1 MTTIVLDYK
10 RNQIACDSRMSRTN
24 GIYNDCFIKM
34 IEKDGSLFVLT
45 GSTCDMDYF
54 IENYAKYGKVEL
66 KDIEIDCYGILIR
79 NGSAYN
85 VWIHDGVFNE
95 DLIICN
101 EFAGSG
107 GKFALAALDFGKTA
121 KEAVEYAATKDC
133 FTGGKVH
140 VYDIEKG
147 VFI

>member
-1 MTTIVLDYK
+1 MTTIALDYAK
-10 RNQIACDSRMSRTN
+10 GLIACDSRMSKES
-24 GIYNDCFIKM
+24 GLYNDCYIKM
-34 IEKDGSLFVLT
+34 IEHKGVLFALT

-54 IENYAKYGKVEL
+54 IENYAKYGKVEPSDL
-66 KDIEIDCYGILIR
+66 EIDCYGIMIKDGL
-79 NGSAYN
+79 SYN
-85 VWIHDGVFNE
+85 VWIHGGVFNE

-101 EFAGSG
+101 ECAGSG
-107 GKFALAALDFGKTA
+107 GRFALAALDFGKTA

-147 VFI
+147 EFI